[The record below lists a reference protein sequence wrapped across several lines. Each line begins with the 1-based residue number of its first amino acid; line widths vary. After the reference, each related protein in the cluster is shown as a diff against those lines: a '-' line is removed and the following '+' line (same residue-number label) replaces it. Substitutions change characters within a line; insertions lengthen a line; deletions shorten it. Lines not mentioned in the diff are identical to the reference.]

1 MGANKERGEI
11 AIVVGAET
19 YILKLTS
26 NAMCEMEAA
35 SGRTVV
41 QLMATLQGGAGGNL
55 TDTRW
60 WLWGMLR
67 AHHPQLSILD
77 VGDLMDALGIAV
89 VNKKLHEV
97 FGLNTEEA
105 PAVGPSNGNPPGAQ
119 PGIGADSISTP
130 AVSA

>member
-1 MGANKERGEI
+1 MGANKERGEL
-11 AIVVGAET
+11 AIVVGDAT

-41 QLMATLQGGAGGNL
+41 QLMATLRGGEGGNL

-67 AHHPQLSILD
+67 AHHPELTLLD
-77 VGDLMDALGIAV
+77 VGNLMDALGIAV
-89 VNKKLHEV
+89 VNAKLHQV

-105 PAVGPSNGNPPGAQ
+105 PTAGPSNGNPPEAQ
-119 PGIGADSISTP
+119 PGTGGGSISTP
-130 AVSA
+130 AVLA